1 MEIINRRPRM
11 ASLARKLRREN
22 KTIGFVPTMGALHEG
37 HLRLVSEARQMC
49 DVVIVSIFVNPTQF
63 NEQKDFDKYPR
74 DLTADAAM
82 LTEYQV
88 DYVFAPE
95 ADEIYPDGFST
106 FVYVENLTDTME
118 GASRPG
124 HFRGVATVVTILLNT
139 IRPDFAFFGQ
149 KDAQQCAVIKRLTA
163 DLGFDTEI
171 ITIPTVRETNGLA
184 MSSRNTR
191 LTPEEREKASIIYQ
205 GLREAKIAARN
216 GERNAVI
223 LEQIVRNKIETEPL
237 ARIDYVAVVDNQT
250 LEPIESVGDSEVLIA
265 AAVFFGEVRLID
277 NTILNRKQ

>member
-88 DYVFAPE
+88 DYIFAPE
-95 ADEIYPDGFST
+95 ANEIYPDGFST

-139 IRPDFAFFGQ
+139 VRPDFAFFGQ

-171 ITIPTVRETNGLA
+171 IIVPTIRETNGLA

-191 LTPEEREKASIIYQ
+191 LTPEEREKASVIYQ

-265 AAVFFGEVRLID
+265 VAVFFGEVRLID